1 MMCAIWLGP
10 PKIPMG
16 DPPCNF
22 PLHSLMHVAL
32 EFGNHILKLTEIQY
46 RGERVFRECSLP
58 IRKNLFGGHISN
70 R

>member
-1 MMCAIWLGP
+1 MMCAIWLDS

-32 EFGNHILKLTEIQY
+32 EIGNHILKMTEIQY
-46 RGERVFRECSLP
+46 RGE
-58 IRKNLFGGHISN
+58 
-70 R
+70 